1 MEPEDAAQTDSHIA
15 VAGKVEIEVQ
25 HIGRRVQPDEQHGS
39 LCAAFISG
47 DQLVEDI
54 GQQHLFG
61 KAENEAASAVGGIG
75 QRVVAVLQL
84 GGNVGVPDDGPG
96 DELRE
101 HGHIGGKVDK
111 VPLGGHI
118 APVHVNDVA

>member
-1 MEPEDAAQTDSHIA
+1 MEPEDAAQADGHIA
-15 VAGKVEIEVQ
+15 VAGKIEIEVQ

-47 DQLVEDI
+47 DQLEEDI

-61 KAENEAASAVGGIG
+61 KAEDEAACAAGGVTQGMSA
-75 QRVVAVLQL
+75 AFQL
-84 GGNVGVPDDGPG
+84 GGNVGVPDDGTG
-96 DELRE
+96 DELGE
-101 HGHIGGKVDK
+101 HGHISGKVDK
-111 VPLGGHI
+111 IPLGGHI